1 MTQIEPS
8 GTIRI
13 IDFHRFIP
21 FPSHQPQYLSSKL
34 PTENQT
40 MESTLEQLIK
50 QNRSLPLAPSVIGAF
65 ANPTAGSSL
74 SDPLNTQRYI
84 QYLTMPLTHQMNPDF
99 AALCPSVHPVQTRAS
114 PTLMQRRKLNEN
126 QRFVLFTKILF
137 RLLEQSSPQLVRQVK
152 ALVAHCSR
160 RNRMGIPTMPHS
172 KMQWRVVC
180 AT

>member
-1 MTQIEPS
+1 
-8 GTIRI
+8 
-13 IDFHRFIP
+13 
-21 FPSHQPQYLSSKL
+21 
-34 PTENQT
+34 

-160 RNRMGIPTMPHS
+160 RNRMGDPNYAPLQDAVESRLRYIVGDDFYFAVKLYCDQQCRKKGLSQITI
-172 KMQWRVVC
+172 
-180 AT
+180 A